1 MSFSGRRR
9 RSREGAGA
17 EGGMQPDFQVAPMAD
32 VLFVL
37 LVFFMSIT
45 TVEVLRAGKGI
56 DLPQALGGNRAAAAA
71 HILTID
77 VGWDEGPAAAL
88 IRADNQPCAAPADL
102 VPILAARLKA
112 DPALRVV
119 IRADRAVEYASIA
132 GIMQACRQA
141 HVATVAFAVK
151 GKE

>member
-56 DLPQALGGNRAAAAA
+56 DLPQALGGNRAADAA
-71 HILTID
+71 HVVTID
-77 VGWDEGPAAAL
+77 VSWDEGHATALLRAA
-88 IRADNQPCAAPADL
+88 NQPCATPADL
-102 VPILAARLKA
+102 VPILQARLRD

-119 IRADRAVEYASIA
+119 IRADRSVEYASLSPIL
-132 GIMQACRQA
+132 QACRQA
-141 HVATVAFAVK
+141 HIPTVAFAVK
-151 GKE
+151 GQD